1 MRPAVTSARAP
12 SPPRRTPRPSPAAP
26 RPSFLRSLTH
36 TSPTADS
43 PPPTPR
49 PADASRR
56 EAISAVSGLT
66 ESFVDAVNLGVVDVF
81 ENQKRIESD
90 ARALRD
96 KSAKFARVTGEWVAI
111 VDGFDAELRKIGD
124 FERWIRAVE
133 FDLDNITGV
142 VERVARRRGECEEG
156 DDARGEA
163 RDDVDDDPS
172 EGDARR

>member
-1 MRPAVTSARAP
+1 M
-12 SPPRRTPRPSPAAP
+12 
-26 RPSFLRSLTH
+26 
-36 TSPTADS
+36 
-43 PPPTPR
+43 
-49 PADASRR
+49 
-56 EAISAVSGLT
+56 SGLT

-163 RDDVDDDPS
+163 RDDVDDPS
-172 EGDARR
+172 EDDEGDARR

>member
-1 MRPAVTSARAP
+1 M
-12 SPPRRTPRPSPAAP
+12 
-26 RPSFLRSLTH
+26 
-36 TSPTADS
+36 
-43 PPPTPR
+43 
-49 PADASRR
+49 
-56 EAISAVSGLT
+56 SGLT

-163 RDDVDDDPS
+163 RDAVDDDPS